1 MKKILFLV
9 LAALVILI
17 SCSSEESE
25 SRKKIETLPK
35 IKNISLDS
43 KSSSQEVLLP
53 KDIES
58 EGAVISLK
66 DNVFWINQLSL
77 KQNKITFDVI
87 ENIYTEQ
94 GHRFDTIEIKVDK
107 IRIGTICVTQA
118 RQSMSPNNMVWAYPN
133 APLFN
138 GELPE
143 GLSGMEATKYIF
155 NLEKT
160 TKGKDSYKNY
170 PVFAHCIEMN
180 HEPENN
186 MEWHLP
192 TSFEMS
198 EEYGVYQIFDKHEF
212 WWTAEDGSGRGYPFS
227 TSHGTTSK
235 SKSER
240 YWVYA
245 FRNGKI

>member
-1 MKKILFLV
+1 MKRILFVAWSIVV
-9 LAALVILI
+9 LT

-25 SRKKIETLPK
+25 SKKKIELLPN
-35 IKNISLDS
+35 IKNVSLNS

-58 EGAVISLK
+58 EGAVVSLK
-66 DNVFWINQLSL
+66 DNAFWINHLSL

-107 IRIGTICVTQA
+107 IRIGTVCVTQA
-118 RQSMSPNNMVWAYPN
+118 RQSISPNNMVWAYSN
-133 APLFN
+133 APLFD

-143 GLSGMEATKYIF
+143 KLSGMEATKYIF

-160 TKGKDSYKNY
+160 TKGKDNYKNY
-170 PVFAHCIEMN
+170 PVFAYCIEMN
-180 HEPENN
+180 HDPENN

-198 EEYGVYQIFDKHEF
+198 GYRGYQILDKHEY
-212 WWTAEDGSGRGYPFS
+212 WWTATDGSGRGYPFS
-227 TSHGTTSK
+227 TSHGTTPK